1 MEFLKLLTETPGI
14 SGREEKVREVIK
26 KHTKGWWDALEEDA
40 IGNIIGFMKAAKP
53 KRGAKEKSV
62 IISCHI
68 DQIGFYV
75 RYVDD
80 LGFAWINPAG
90 GFDARVLFAR
100 RVKVFTSDG
109 KELPGVLNP
118 PTKPIHMLTAEERNK
133 IPPVGEFAVDMG
145 LAPKKAKQL
154 VKPGDPVVLEQTTI
168 AMGDLVCGQAMD
180 NRISPWV
187 ALNAIEKAR
196 GKNAYD
202 IYFVGSAQE
211 EVGIRGAQVAA
222 NNIKADV
229 GIAIDVTLAVDV
241 PRVMK
246 EDQVSRLGD
255 GIGIKWMDSSVITTR
270 SLFDEFIAL
279 AEKKKIKFQ
288 YEVMPL
294 GGTDTA
300 MLQRFG
306 NAKRVICLSVPTRY
320 VHTPVETVH
329 MKDLQAG
336 ADLLAA
342 WLMGG

>member
-1 MEFLKLLTETPGI
+1 MEFLKLLTETPGV
-14 SGREEKVREVIK
+14 SGREEKVRDVIK
-26 KHTKGWWDALEEDA
+26 KHTKGWWDSLEEDA
-40 IGNIIGFMKAAKP
+40 IGNIIGFVKAAKP
-53 KRGAKEKSV
+53 RRGAKEKSV

-80 LGFAWINPAG
+80 MGFAWINPAG

-100 RVKVFTSDG
+100 RVMVHTATG
-109 KELPGVLNP
+109 VLPGVLNP

-133 IPPVGEFAVDMG
+133 IPPVGEFAIDLG
-145 LAPKKAKQL
+145 LPAKKVKQL
-154 VKPGDPVVLEQTTI
+154 VKPGDPVVIDQTTI

-187 ALNAIEKAR
+187 ALNAIKMAK

-246 EDQVSRLGD
+246 EDMVSHLGD
-255 GIGIKWMDSSVITTR
+255 GIAIKLDG
-270 SLFDEFIAL
+270 LLGNHDAL
-279 AEKKKIKFQ
+279 A
-288 YEVMPL
+288 V
-294 GGTDTA
+294 
-300 MLQRFG
+300 
-306 NAKRVICLSVPTRY
+306 
-320 VHTPVETVH
+320 
-329 MKDLQAG
+329 
-336 ADLLAA
+336 
-342 WLMGG
+342 